1 MKEKG
6 IVFRKSLGTANNAVL
21 LPLPSLDELAD
32 AFKGFAT
39 EAFG

>member
-6 IVFRKSLGTANNAVL
+6 IAFRKSLGTANAVL
-21 LPLPSLDELAD
+21 LPLPSLDKLAD